1 MTTRQPWV
9 GLILAVLL
17 VVTLPC
23 SSSAFQTP
31 IALPTAKTTPAS
43 RIGSSRLF
51 SSGGGGG
58 GFGSSNQNQNN
69 NNNNNNNVKTSS
81 PAGDFAYQ
89 EMVVLLTAM
98 QKEGVTSRTM
108 DPAKRQELEGY
119 VRTVL
124 VEQRGLPLP
133 EIGSALIMEDPVTGD
148 KSGSDWKLMFSTSDA
163 VLESLPSDATVFLN
177 VQDTTSLDYT
187 LKFSKKTM
195 GLDSLTAH
203 CHYELDV
210 SKPSNQSSNRSFVR
224 FTCLYFLN
232 YLFGNIDWVLT
243 KLFPEFF

>member
-31 IALPTAKTTPAS
+31 IPLPTAKTTPAS

-58 GFGSSNQNQNN
+58 GFGSSNQNQ
-69 NNNNNNNVKTSS
+69 NNNNNNVKTSS

-210 SKPSNQSSNRSFVR
+210 SKPSKQSIKQSFVCS
-224 FTCLYFLN
+224 FH
-232 YLFGNIDWVLT
+232 LFVFFE
-243 KLFPEFF
+243 LFIWKY